1 MYSMCM
7 KYNITS
13 RYTCPKRL
21 VVKLNI
27 KKLFLNFP
35 VNTHLLLV
43 HPYCDCLCLL
53 VTLAY
58 QKSKGKFMGAKLH
71 MEKILCLNVFCNLGG
86 YL

>member
-27 KKLFLNFP
+27 KKLFLNFSI
-35 VNTHLLLV
+35 NTHLLLV

-53 VTLAY
+53 VILAIS
-58 QKSKGKFMGAKLH
+58 KIKGKVYGSKTEHGENSMP
-71 MEKILCLNVFCNLGG
+71 
-86 YL
+86 